1 MECASLKNSIAHLQ
15 SENLQF
21 STFVSDRHTTIA
33 KNMQEQMPHIAHY
46 FDLLHLKKSKFK
58 HLRIWSLVGLT
69 IKLTETKGYDFYFI
83 FVEIHKE
90 LTNLAKENDCKSLEP
105 WVQPCVNH
113 LFWSATSTF
122 DGNGNVIWAK
132 FK

>member
-1 MECASLKNSIAHLQ
+1 M
-15 SENLQF
+15 
-21 STFVSDRHTTIA
+21 
-33 KNMQEQMPHIAHY
+33 
-46 FDLLHLKKSKFK
+46 
-58 HLRIWSLVGLT
+58 GLT
-69 IKLTETKGYDFYFI
+69 LKLTETKGYDFYFI

-90 LTNLAKENDCKSLEP
+90 LTNLAKQNDCKSLEP

-132 FK
+132 FKSFLSHVIDKHDNLDDPLFNRCEHAEINDRFWLKKSGLTFLKVMMIFFNCSK